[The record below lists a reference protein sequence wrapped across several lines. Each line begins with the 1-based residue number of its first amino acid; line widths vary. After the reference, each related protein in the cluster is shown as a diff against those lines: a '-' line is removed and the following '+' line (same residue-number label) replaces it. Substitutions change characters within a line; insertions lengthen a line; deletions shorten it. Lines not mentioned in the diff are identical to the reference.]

1 MKSFKTA
8 VILAVAS
15 ALLLMSA
22 CSSNKKTSQTTTKV
36 VYGAGTDTSVVV
48 KSTPYKE
55 VVKHYMRC
63 DSTTKAY
70 KAYIPGPITTD
81 TLHFTLQG
89 ERQEITVP
97 ATDTD
102 KAAILPVPTTP
113 TPDPDEK
120 SGWDKFWGGVGSL
133 FGWFFNA
140 LGTIIGWIL
149 KGLLCIIG
157 IILACIALIVLV
169 MCVLWIISWLIRILQ
184 QIARW
189 AADTFRSIFS
199 STAAKPAEEKVS
211 QPAAGPTGPVET
223 AASNVV
229 ATVTPNAGGA
239 LASRKTTFNGTLVI
253 EETFK

>member
-22 CSSNKKTSQTTTKV
+22 CSSNKKTPQTTTKV

-48 KSTPYKE
+48 KRTPYKE

-120 SGWDKFWGGVGSL
+120 SGWDKFWGWMGSL
-133 FGWFFNA
+133 WDGLAWLLGWLFFA
-140 LGTIIGWIL
+140 LGCIVGCLIGLALLGLVLFCIFSIIMWLLRML
-149 KGLLCIIG
+149 KEL
-157 IILACIALIVLV
+157 
-169 MCVLWIISWLIRILQ
+169 
-184 QIARW
+184 ARW
-189 AADTFRSIFS
+189 AVETFRSIFS